1 MVSSTVST
9 RHRKLLAVAAFPFVE
24 CAAAGGSTAPAVVP
38 VDAAGCPIAKC
49 DCQFSRQCVYN
60 LALLCHRQSRA
71 RRRRQTGSIAIDSAA
86 GLPVAALAALVS
98 ETPRTISGEQL
109 AMKLKL
115 PHDKWFEWFEPL
127 KWILLSIKYCIQLSS
142 SLCVQFQSLVRV
154 EISPQTMRLS
164 ICDYLSDS
172 VRSKMN

>member
-1 MVSSTVST
+1 MNESLPPQRHASRTNRRYGQPCRILRYHPPFHFSTVLLRFTRCAVPPSQGMGGANMVSSTVST
-9 RHRKLLAVAAFPFVE
+9 RHRKLLAVAAFPFAE
-24 CAAAGGSTAPAVVP
+24 CAAAGGSTAPAV
-38 VDAAGCPIAKC
+38 DAAGCPIAEC
-49 DCQFSRQCVYN
+49 DCQFSRQRVYN

-115 PHDKWFEWFEPL
+115 PHDKWFEWFEP
-127 KWILLSIKYCIQLSS
+127 
-142 SLCVQFQSLVRV
+142 
-154 EISPQTMRLS
+154 
-164 ICDYLSDS
+164 
-172 VRSKMN
+172 